1 MEGGDHLEAPVPGL
15 ATLHAR
21 ALQQVVAAA
30 RGLLRKRAHALEALH
45 PEAEHEHVLVEEG
58 SHEQRIGLAG
68 LERHPVVAV
77 RGKEGKPVVEPTL
90 VEEVRL
96 VVDEVHEVV
105 AGGGA
110 HPALSPAGIDIV
122 MNRFQAANWLRIC
135 RSLVPFTIAVSPWSS
150 SPARSRSRFTHSIPS
165 ETSPDCMRS

>member
-1 MEGGDHLEAPVPGL
+1 MATSKRPSPGSNVSTRGRCSRWWPRLGGFCENV
-15 ATLHAR
+15 AR
-21 ALQQVVAAA
+21 
-30 RGLLRKRAHALEALH
+30 ALEALH

-58 SHEQRIGLAG
+58 GHEPRIGLTG
-68 LERHPVVAV
+68 LERHPVAPV
-77 RGKEGKPVVEPTL
+77 RREELEPFVEPAL
-90 VEEVRL
+90 VEEARL

-105 AGGGA
+105 ARGSA

-150 SPARSRSRFTHSIPS
+150 SPVRSRSRFTHSIAS
-165 ETSPDCMRS
+165 ETSPVCMRS